1 MKSEVDI
8 IWRKGDGKIPPEAKY
23 VVDTVRGEMLLKSLE
38 LPEDVANEIRYNAGK
53 NSQTISHYI
62 SEIVLERLR
71 TA

>member
-1 MKSEVDI
+1 MENEVDV
-8 IWRKGDGKIPPEAKY
+8 IWRKGDGEMPPEAKH
-23 VVDTVRGEMLLKSLE
+23 VVDTVRGEILLKSLE

-53 NSQTISHYI
+53 NSQSISHYI

>member
-38 LPEDVANEIRYNAGK
+38 LPGDITNEMPDYKKSDFNRQI
-53 NSQTISHYI
+53 
-62 SEIVLERLR
+62 
-71 TA
+71 